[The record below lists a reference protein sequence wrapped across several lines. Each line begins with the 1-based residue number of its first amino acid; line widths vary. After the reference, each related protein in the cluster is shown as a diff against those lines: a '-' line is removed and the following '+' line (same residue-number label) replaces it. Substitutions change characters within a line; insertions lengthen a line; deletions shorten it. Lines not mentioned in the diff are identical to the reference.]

1 MSTRSSAGRLRPHAR
16 SLSHCLGEFLT
27 PTVYKQAHQARTTG
41 RRPGIRSADRWGVQP
56 LVLTLILLT
65 WCTGDSQ
72 AERFQTARAA
82 CLVCRGRRRRPGKTV
97 AGFHKALAK
106 LPLRVLRA
114 VSAGVRQRL
123 QALLDLRTEGF
134 IVLGCDGSLLEC
146 PRTAELEARL
156 GDRGKEHSA
165 PALWLTALVH
175 LHSGVLWAWQLGRGT
190 ASERQHLRC
199 LLKTLPVAALVVAD
213 AGFSGYDLAE
223 AILDA
228 GASFLIRA
236 TAKDTF
242 YLDAP
247 ADPARWREGVVYAWP
262 QTARRAGQQPLPL
275 RLIRVRSRRRKHDVW
290 LLTNLLDP
298 ARLPG
303 EVAGRYYRWRWEN
316 EGLFRTYKR
325 TLHKVKLTARTL
337 RLVHREAE
345 GALLATQLL
354 LAQGARALP
363 GRPSRQRPC
372 RCSPRQVLCV
382 LRQELQAAAS
392 RRPRVAYS
400 RRLAQA
406 RREQRRR
413 SSAKEKRVWPRR
425 VPHKAP
431 KPPHLLTLSDKQKA
445 LRAKLEGH
453 TS

>member
-1 MSTRSSAGRLRPHAR
+1 LADCWR
-16 SLSHCLGEFLT
+16 EFLT
-27 PTVYKQAHQARTTG
+27 PALYKQAHQASTAG
-41 RRPGIRSADRWGVQP
+41 RRSGVRSAARWDGQP

-72 AERFQTARAA
+72 AERFQTARAD
-82 CLVCRGRRRRPGKTV
+82 CLVCLGQRRRPGKTV
-97 AGFHKALAK
+97 AGFHKTLAR

-114 VSAGVRQRL
+114 VAAGVRRRWQV
-123 QALLDLRTEGF
+123 LLDLRTEGF

-146 PRTAELEARL
+146 PRSAEWEARL
-156 GDRGKEHSA
+156 GDRGKEQSA
-165 PALWLTALVH
+165 PAVWVTALVP
-175 LHSGVLWAWQLGRGT
+175 LRSGVLGAWPLGQST

-199 LLKTLPVAALVVAD
+199 LLKTLPAGALIVAD
-213 AGFSGYDLAE
+213 AGFSGYELAQ

-228 GASFLIRA
+228 GVSFLIRA

-247 ADPARWREGVVYAWP
+247 TDQARWTEGVVYAWP
-262 QTARRAGQQPLPL
+262 QTARQARQRPLPL
-275 RLIRVRSRRRKHDVW
+275 RLIRVRSRRRQHDVW
-290 LLTNLLDP
+290 LVTNLLDP
-298 ARLPG
+298 AQLPA
-303 EVAGRYYRWRWEN
+303 EVAGRYYGWRWEN

-325 TLHKVKLTARTL
+325 TLPKVKLTARSL

-345 GALLATQLL
+345 GALLATPLL
-354 LAQGARALP
+354 LAQGARALA
-363 GRPSRQRPC
+363 RRQNHPKPR

-382 LRQELQAAAS
+382 LGQELQTAAGRQ
-392 RRPRVAYS
+392 RRRAYS

-406 RREQRRR
+406 RRERRR
-413 SSAKEKRVWPRR
+413 RRSAKEKRVWPRR

-431 KPPHLLTLSDKQKA
+431 KPPHWLSLRDEQKA